1 MRYVLD
7 TNIVS
12 FIIRNDLAVQGR
24 FSQTMEGD
32 NLVLACPV
40 VWYEL
45 RRGLL
50 ARNAPKQMEAFYRL
64 FAIFRWEDY
73 RFDDWSLA
81 ADLWALR
88 RTQGKPI
95 GESDL
100 LIATF
105 ALNRNAILV
114 TDNTKDFSGLNLNL
128 ENWR

>member
-7 TNIVS
+7 TNIIS
-12 FIIRNDLAVQGR
+12 FIIRTDLAVLGR
-24 FSQTMEGD
+24 FSQILEGD

-40 VWYEL
+40 VWYEI

-50 ARNAPKQMEAFYRL
+50 AKQAAKQMEAFYEL
-64 FAIFRWEDY
+64 FALFRWEDLK
-73 RFDDWSLA
+73 FDDWSSA

-88 RTQGKPI
+88 RSVGKPI

-100 LIATF
+100 LIAAFT
-105 ALNRNAILV
+105 LNRNAILV